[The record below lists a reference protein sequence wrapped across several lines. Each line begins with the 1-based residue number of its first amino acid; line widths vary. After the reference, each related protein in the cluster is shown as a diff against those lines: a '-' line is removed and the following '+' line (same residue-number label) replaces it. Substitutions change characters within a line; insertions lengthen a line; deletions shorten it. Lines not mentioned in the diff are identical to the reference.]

1 VTTKEALHELVEAL
15 SDDDAQ
21 ELLRLAEETFVPDPL
36 TDDDRAA
43 IARGLEDVRSGRFVS
58 TDEVRR
64 RFNLPE

>member
-43 IARGLEDVRSGRFVS
+43 IARGLEDVRAGRFVS